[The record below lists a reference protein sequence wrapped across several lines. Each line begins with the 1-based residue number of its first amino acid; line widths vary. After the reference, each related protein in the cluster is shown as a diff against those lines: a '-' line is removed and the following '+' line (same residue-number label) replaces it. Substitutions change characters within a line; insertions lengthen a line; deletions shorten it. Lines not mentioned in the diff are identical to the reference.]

1 MLTKITAQYRWFE
14 GASFDHAYY
23 ASEHMKITRDSL
35 RGLGLIRLE
44 SERVLGPATIPAG
57 SIVAATSAYFPDLAS
72 AQAALAAAGSV
83 LQADLVN
90 YTNIRPEMRMA
101 QVSSH
106 LPGC

>member
-23 ASEHMKITRDSL
+23 ASEHMKITREAVKAF
-35 RGLGLIRLE
+35 GLVRLE
-44 SERVLGPATIPAG
+44 SERVLWPTTEAAG
-57 SIVAATSAYFPDLAS
+57 AIVAATSAYFPDMAS
-72 AQAALAAAGSV
+72 AQAALEAAGPA

-101 QVSSH
+101 QVSPH
-106 LPGC
+106 LPG